1 MYLVEKDKNIYV
13 ESYAMEVYLPYD
25 YLEKAYRGNSY
36 YSLIGSKVRYFAVGN
51 MRFFKNEKEMENPS
65 AIPTYTLG
73 FPMFIISQPSDID
86 TREVQFVK
94 GGVSRKCIVL
104 TYYKDDILVDNT
116 DCICN
121 ADAVM
126 IVMARL
132 EGGKLD
138 HIPPEHAIGIFQDVQ
153 TMNKVSLRIPTEE
166 EEIFIAERYRNP
178 NNHSQKARFNDKA
191 DPDRLVSYN
200 MRQDAMKDTT
210 YQALTHEDFNTS
222 LISSINRKNDG
233 IIDEPVA
240 LERIVRG
247 LDMSDMIKERDDNI
261 DQARERVVIDPEDDE
276 DEVIE

>member
-1 MYLVEKDKNIYV
+1 MFIKKDKSIYV
-13 ESYAMEVYLPYD
+13 DCHAMEVYLPYD

-36 YSLIGSKVRYFAVGN
+36 YSLIGSKVRFFAVGN
-51 MRFFKNEKEMENPS
+51 MRFFKSEKEMEDVVS
-65 AIPTYTLG
+65 IPTYTLG
-73 FPMFIISQPSDID
+73 FPMFIVSEPSDID

-94 GGVSRKCIVL
+94 GGVIRKCIVL
-104 TYYKDDILVDNT
+104 TYYKNDVFVDNVN
-116 DCICN
+116 CISN
-121 ADAVM
+121 SDAVM

-153 TMNKVSLRIPTEE
+153 TMNRVALRIPTEE

-210 YQALTHEDFNTS
+210 YQALTHEDINTS
-222 LISSINRKNDG
+222 LITSINRKNDG
-233 IIDEPVA
+233 IIDEPTVMEKVVMGKDLSA
-240 LERIVRG
+240 DIEERDRTIDQNRERIV
-247 LDMSDMIKERDDNI
+247 I
-261 DQARERVVIDPEDDE
+261 DEEE
-276 DEVIE
+276 GEE